1 MINDIHD
8 PSSCDINR
16 SIVTVSKVSIDFIF
30 KSIHQPSII
39 INQPNIIIDVNSNI
53 ASKNHH
59 HDDTNNSDGMKDNI
73 NNNHNIHDA
82 DNYDD
87 NRTSYYYTGRHDNGH
102 LPILQTSNKEALEL
116 LSSLLEA
123 KNKCDNYLTSCID
136 HEYGYNNTNN
146 CTNNISS
153 KDINGEAVVNDVVD
167 IDRVPDTAEDDD
179 DDAIDVDR
187 VPDTAEDDDDNNN
200 ESSVVTK
207 KIKLDNNIVSCC
219 NSKAIN

>member
-39 INQPNIIIDVNSNI
+39 INRPNIIIDVNSNI
-53 ASKNHH
+53 ASKNHQN
-59 HDDTNNSDGMKDNI
+59 DNSNNNDGMKDNI
-73 NNNHNIHDA
+73 IDNHNIHDA

-146 CTNNISS
+146 STNNNSNSSS
-153 KDINGEAVVNDVVD
+153 KDIEGEAVVNDVV
-167 IDRVPDTAEDDD
+167 
-179 DDAIDVDR
+179 DVDR
-187 VPDTAEDDDDNNN
+187 VPDTAEDDDDDNN

-207 KIKLDNNIVSCC
+207 KIKLDNNI
-219 NSKAIN
+219 K

>member
-8 PSSCDINR
+8 PSSCDINK

-39 INQPNIIIDVNSNI
+39 INQPNIIIDVNSTI

-59 HDDTNNSDGMKDNI
+59 HDDSNNSDGMKDNI

-146 CTNNISS
+146 NTNNSS
-153 KDINGEAVVNDVVD
+153 NSSCKDIEREAVVNDA
-167 IDRVPDTAEDDD
+167 DRVPDTVEDDD
-179 DDAIDVDR
+179 DD
-187 VPDTAEDDDDNNN
+187 DDN

-207 KIKLDNNIVSCC
+207 KIKLDNNIGSCC

>member
-1 MINDIHD
+1 MIDDIHD
-8 PSSCDINR
+8 PSSSCDIN
-16 SIVTVSKVSIDFIF
+16 VSKVSIDFIF
-30 KSIHQPSII
+30 KSIYQPSII

-53 ASKNHH
+53 TSKNHH
-59 HDDTNNSDGMKDNI
+59 HDKVKHDNTNNSNGMKDNI
-73 NNNHNIHDA
+73 NNDHNIHDA

-116 LSSLLEA
+116 LSCLLEA

-136 HEYGYNNTNN
+136 HEYGYNNNNSTNN
-146 CTNNISS
+146 DCNSS
-153 KDINGEAVVNDVVD
+153 KDIEGEAVVNDVVD
-167 IDRVPDTAEDDD
+167 
-179 DDAIDVDR
+179 VDR
-187 VPDTAEDDDDNNN
+187 VPDTAEEDDDDADDD

-207 KIKLDNNIVSCC
+207 KIKLDTNIGSCC